1 LCENKIFKEEESKKS
16 PGSITKQ
23 NATRWVV
30 VFFIGV
36 CTALIACTIDIC
48 VVEMTKIKYGFL
60 KKCKMAVGETGA
72 MWDMGLHGTSQF

>member
-60 KKCKMAVGETGA
+60 KKCKMAVQ
-72 MWDMGLHGTSQF
+72 LKLI